1 MKCLK
6 NNVIDLFEKKNKKK
20 KKNDRVGQQKVKSL
34 LCYRFNT
41 LGTEEEE
48 GLLDRKRKR
57 GIIMETSTPVSERRE
72 NNLIELEVIPL

>member
-1 MKCLK
+1 M
-6 NNVIDLFEKKNKKK
+6 IDLCDKKKNKNKK
-20 KKNDRVGQQKVKSL
+20 DQIGQQKVKNL

-41 LGTEEEE
+41 LGSEEEE